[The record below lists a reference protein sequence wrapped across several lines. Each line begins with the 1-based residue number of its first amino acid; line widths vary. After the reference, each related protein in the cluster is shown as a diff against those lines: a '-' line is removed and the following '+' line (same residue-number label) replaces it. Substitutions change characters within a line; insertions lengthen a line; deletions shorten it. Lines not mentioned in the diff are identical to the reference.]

1 MVDISNCH
9 TWDLFMVFN
18 ATIINIS
25 AILWQ
30 SILLMDETGIPGEIH
45 RPTEGH

>member
-1 MVDISNCH
+1 
-9 TWDLFMVFN
+9 MVFN

-30 SILLMDETGIPGEIH
+30 SILLMDETGITGENH
-45 RPTEGH
+45 RPSAGY